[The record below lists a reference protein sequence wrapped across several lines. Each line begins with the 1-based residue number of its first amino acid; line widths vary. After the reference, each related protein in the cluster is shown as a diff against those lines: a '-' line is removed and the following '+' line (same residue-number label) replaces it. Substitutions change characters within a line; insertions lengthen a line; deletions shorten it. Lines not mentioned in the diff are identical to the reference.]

1 MKCKINKYCLRVLPS
16 KTVIWRPFY
25 ALFCLAVIYFA
36 DLRIQQIA
44 GSVDLSGPAFPFP
57 ALLYED
63 STSSTIKL
71 KRRIV
76 RVFCGEFFHSMST
89 NLAQTHS
96 PWPHPPFFVISNL
109 ILTSKNMRSRK
120 TPQIATL
127 PKSWK
132 HNTSTPYGCR
142 ILSSNSMRSRVGVW
156 FLSMS
161 SNLAQPHSPC
171 PHHYVSNLTLTSK
184 DMITSE
190 IGEWQRCQAKPHP
203 RANFKLC

>member
-1 MKCKINKYCLRVLPS
+1 MSFEKLGVTENGGHIIIIFITATTETYAKSVTNLNFFLRMKCKINKYCLLVLPS

-36 DLRIQQIA
+36 DPRIQQIA
-44 GSVDLSGPAFPFP
+44 GSADLSGPAFPFP

-132 HNTSTPYGCR
+132 HNTSTP
-142 ILSSNSMRSRVGVW
+142 
-156 FLSMS
+156 
-161 SNLAQPHSPC
+161 
-171 PHHYVSNLTLTSK
+171 
-184 DMITSE
+184 
-190 IGEWQRCQAKPHP
+190 
-203 RANFKLC
+203 